1 MAEQEDGGSAP
12 PAGELPPRR
21 GLLSHLG
28 RHQIASVVS
37 TAVDFGTMVLVVE
50 LLGRSPVTGT
60 VLGASCGALT
70 NFQLG
75 RHFTFGA
82 RGDGVGVQA
91 FRYALVSAA
100 SAGLN
105 ALGEYGL
112 HDRLH
117 LQYLSARIMVAVA
130 VSLCWNF
137 PLQRH
142 FVFRAGGSSGQRP
155 PEDRR

>member
-1 MAEQEDGGSAP
+1 MGDP
-12 PAGELPPRR
+12 PAGERPPRR
-21 GLLSHLG
+21 GLFSHLG
-28 RHQIASVVS
+28 RHQIASLIS
-37 TAVDFGTMVLVVE
+37 TAVDFGTMVLIVE
-50 LLGRSPVTGT
+50 LLGLSPVAGT
-60 VLGASCGALT
+60 VTGASCGAVT

-82 RGDGVGVQA
+82 RTDGVAPQA
-91 FRYALVSAA
+91 VRYAMVSAA

-117 LQYLSARIMVAVA
+117 LQYFIARTMVAVA
-130 VSLCWNF
+130 VSLFWNF

-142 FVFRAGGSSGQRP
+142 FVFRAGGPSGERT